1 MRSILLVPVLF
12 FVLNSHA
19 QNPRQASLLRQA
31 YQTKSDSLLRKFLNN
46 WAKES
51 RTVSAANTNKKE
63 NDTLRNLYEVY
74 NAFYKKD
81 RTSFSRYLLLP
92 DRISYH
98 VIDSL
103 PQTGQV
109 DSFYYAEPN
118 LSALNDSIYK
128 YYDQFITLQPFYPR
142 LQLLRSK
149 TLLLTESYKKLI
161 EQFLDTTL
169 VSSSYYAEEKTTE
182 RAHSDFKINFL
193 GAYLD
198 VVGRHWGHFY
208 DYMSFPE
215 IDLVLFDRSLTH
227 AVISYDLSCK
237 GGAAYMEKQNGKWS
251 IVEERILI
259 SQ

>member
-1 MRSILLVPVLF
+1 MRYLILLPFMF
-12 FVLNSHA
+12 FCMISNG
-19 QNPRQASLLRQA
+19 QNPRQSSLLRQA

-51 RTVSAANTNKKE
+51 KVISDANTNKKQ

-92 DRISYH
+92 DRIGYH

-103 PQTGQV
+103 PPTGQI

-118 LSALNDSIYK
+118 LNALNDSIYK
-128 YYDQFITLQPFYPR
+128 YYDQFITLKPFYPR
-142 LQLLRSK
+142 LQLPRSK
-149 TLLLTESYKKLI
+149 ILLLTESYKKLI
-161 EQFLDTTL
+161 EQFLDTTIE
-169 VSSSYYAEEKTTE
+169 SSSYYAEEKTTE
-182 RAHSDFKINFL
+182 RAHSDPKIHFL

-198 VVGRHWGHFY
+198 VVGRHWGHFF

-215 IDLVLFDRSLTH
+215 IEMVLFDRSLTH

-237 GGAAYMEKQNGKWS
+237 GGAAYLEKQNGKWS

-259 SQ
+259 MQ